1 MAGPGR
7 IPLLVIVGPTA
18 AGKSELALRLAEHLP
33 VEILSA
39 DSAQVYRGLDIGT
52 AKPTP
57 EERARVPHHLIDLI
71 EPDQRFNVAAFQQEA
86 DRVAAEV
93 AARGRLPVLVGG
105 TGLYVRAVVERFA
118 FPSLEPDPEVRA
130 RLQRRAR
137 DQGGEALHRELARVD
152 PQAARR
158 IHPRD
163 LRRIV
168 RALEVYELTGTPMSA
183 LQRAARDASPYR
195 AQVVGLYVRR
205 DRLYRRIGRRTDRQ
219 IASGWADEVRGL
231 LARYGEGAPAL
242 EILGYREL
250 VRYVAGAAPLDR
262 VVCEIKR
269 NTRHYARRQFTWLR
283 RERVD
288 DRLDVTGGITPEH
301 VRWLADG
308 VAGKIIRQQE
318 GDG

>member
-1 MAGPGR
+1 MAVAHR

-57 EERARVPHHLIDLI
+57 AERARVPHHLIDLI
-71 EPDQRFNVAAFQQEA
+71 DPDQRFSVAAFQREA
-86 DRVAAEV
+86 DRIAAEV

-105 TGLYVRAVVERFA
+105 TGLYVRAVVERFT
-118 FPSLEPDPEVRA
+118 FPPLEPDPELRA

-137 DQGGEALHRELARVD
+137 DEGSEALHRQLQRVD
-152 PQAARR
+152 PDAAAR

-163 LRRIV
+163 ARRIV
-168 RALEVYELTGTPMSA
+168 RALEVYELTGTPISV

-195 AQVVGLYVRR
+195 ATVVGLHVRR
-205 DRLYRRIGRRTDRQ
+205 DRLYRRIGRRTDHQ
-219 IASGWADEVRGL
+219 IASGWAAEVRGL

-242 EILGYREL
+242 GILGYREL
-250 VRYVAGAAPLDR
+250 LRYVAGGAPLDR
-262 VVCEIKR
+262 VVYEIKR
-269 NTRHYARRQFTWLR
+269 NTRHYARRQLTWLR

-288 DRLDVTGGITPEH
+288 ARLDVTGGITPEH
-301 VRWLADG
+301 VRWLVDT
-308 VAGKIIRQQE
+308 VAGKIIRRQE